1 MNHYKAP
8 WSTLLI
14 VMSALVTVVC
24 VGISAA
30 GWCAAFTKHQPGW
43 IRCLALLPLVI
54 VLVTV
59 LFTIRGYTI
68 TPSSILVHRL
78 FWDTELPRVGLESAS
93 AEPDAMRG
101 SLRTFGNGGAFSFSG
116 FFWSKR
122 LGSYRAFVTDPRRTV
137 VLRYASRRVVLS
149 PELPGSFVGDLG
161 VGRPAGV
168 GDGRAGG

>member
-1 MNHYKAP
+1 MKHYKAP
-8 WSTLLI
+8 WSTMLI
-14 VMSALVTVVC
+14 VMSALVTVLC

-30 GWCAAFTKHQPGW
+30 GWWAAFTKHQHGW
-43 IRCLALLPLVI
+43 IRCLALLPLVV
-54 VLVTV
+54 VLATV
-59 LFTIRGYTI
+59 PFAIRGYTI

-78 FWDTELPRVGLESAS
+78 FWDTELPRIGLESAS

-116 FFWSKR
+116 CYWSKR
-122 LGSYRAFVTDPRRTV
+122 LGSYRAVVTDPRRTV
-137 VLRYASRRVVLS
+137 VLRYARRRVVLS

-161 VGRPAGV
+161 VGRSAGA